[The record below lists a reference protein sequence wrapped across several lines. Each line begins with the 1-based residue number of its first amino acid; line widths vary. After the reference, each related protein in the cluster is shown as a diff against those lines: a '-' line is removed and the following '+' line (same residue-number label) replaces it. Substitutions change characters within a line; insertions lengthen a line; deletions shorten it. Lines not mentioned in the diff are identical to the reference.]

1 MNLRNRTVF
10 YPLHMMLHPI
20 DATDGIKWQSKGSYL
35 VSAGLVVLAF
45 LTAVLERQA
54 TGFIFNPH
62 RLDRI
67 NIINIM
73 LVTFLVVALWII
85 ANRALCTLMD
95 GEGKTSEIIIGSCY
109 SLLPYI
115 VLSLFAVVLS
125 HFLTHDMGVFL
136 TYIQVGGYIW
146 SGLVLFQVM
155 RVIHQFS
162 VKQTVW
168 NLVLTVVGMLIIA
181 FIILL
186 IYSLFQQVYV
196 FLFTIFNEIMF
207 RL

>member
-1 MNLRNRTVF
+1 MNMRNRTAL
-10 YPLHMMLHPI
+10 YPLHMMIHPI
-20 DATDGIKWQSKGSYL
+20 DATDGIKWQKKGSYV
-35 VSAGLVVLAF
+35 VSAILVVMAF

-67 NIINIM
+67 NIVNIM
-73 LVTFLVVALWII
+73 LVTFVVVILWII
-85 ANRALCTLMD
+85 SNRALCTLMD
-95 GEGKTSEIIIGSCY
+95 GEGRTSEIIIGSCY
-109 SLLPYI
+109 ALMPYIAMSLLAI
-115 VLSLFAVVLS
+115 VLS

-136 TYIQVGGYIW
+136 TYIQVFGYIW

-162 VKQTVW
+162 VKQTIW

-181 FIILL
+181 FIVLL

>member
-1 MNLRNRTVF
+1 MNLQNQTAL

-20 DATDGIKWQSKGSYL
+20 DASDGIKWQKKGSYI
-35 VSAGLVVLAF
+35 VSAALVVLAF

-67 NIINIM
+67 NIINIL
-73 LVTFLVVALWII
+73 LVTFAMAALWII
-85 ANRALCTLMD
+85 ANRALTTLMD
-95 GEGKTSEIIIGSCY
+95 GEGRTSEIIIGSCY

-115 VLSLFAVVLS
+115 AMTLFTVVLS
-125 HFLTHDMGVFL
+125 HFLTHDMAVFL
-136 TYIQVGGYIW
+136 TYIKVGGYIW
-146 SGLVLFQVM
+146 SGMVIFQVM

-162 VKQTVW
+162 VKQTLW
-168 NLVLTVVGMLIIA
+168 NLALTVVGMMIIA

-207 RL
+207 RM

>member
-1 MNLRNRTVF
+1 MNMRNRTAL
-10 YPLHMMLHPI
+10 YPLHMMIHPI
-20 DATDGIKWQSKGSYL
+20 DASDGIKWQKKGSYV
-35 VSAGLVVLAF
+35 VSAILVVMAF

-67 NIINIM
+67 NIVNIM
-73 LVTFLVVALWII
+73 LVTFVVVILWII

-95 GEGKTSEIIIGSCY
+95 GEGRTSEIIIGSCY
-109 SLLPYI
+109 ALMPYIAMSLLAI
-115 VLSLFAVVLS
+115 VLS

-136 TYIQVGGYIW
+136 TYIQVFGYIW

-162 VKQTVW
+162 VKQTIW

-181 FIILL
+181 FIVLL